1 MSVARPFHVMDE
13 DDPYFLVQLKQAME
27 ESRQTAAREAA
38 WRAGDLRYPHHQ
50 NPLQA
55 VDQGCVSAPGAPA
68 GSRTTIPAGCSGN
81 PAGQERD
88 AKGSLP
94 GGTNLSLATSSG
106 KARGMSLHM
115 ALDDAAQAAM
125 DGRGIGLYMHLLR

>member
-55 VDQGCVSAPGAPA
+55 VEGCVSAPGAPA

-81 PAGQERD
+81 PAGQN
-88 AKGSLP
+88 KP
-94 GGTNLSLATSSG
+94 GTNLSLATSSG
-106 KARGMSLHM
+106 KATGMSLHM